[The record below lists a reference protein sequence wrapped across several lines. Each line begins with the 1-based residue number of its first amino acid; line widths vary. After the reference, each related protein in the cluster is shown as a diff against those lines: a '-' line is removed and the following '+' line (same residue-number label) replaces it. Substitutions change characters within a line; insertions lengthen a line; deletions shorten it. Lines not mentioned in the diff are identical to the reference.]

1 MEYESPSPAAGTSR
15 VLPIA
20 AAVVAIAIFIFE
32 SMSPI
37 EVTAGVLYVAVVQMA
52 VRFCRPRVVL
62 IVALGCTALTVL

>member
-1 MEYESPSPAAGTSR
+1 MTP
-15 VLPIA
+15 L
-20 AAVVAIAIFIFE
+20 
-32 SMSPI
+32 

>member
-1 MEYESPSPAAGTSR
+1 VEYESPSPSADTPR
-15 VLPIA
+15 LLP
-20 AAVVAIAIFIFE
+20 IAIFIFE
-32 SMSPI
+32 SMTPL